1 MCPVLNKQIMAAV
14 IVPLRLDERPV
25 GAIWMGRYSP
35 ASFTPADLIGL
46 ERLADQ
52 AVIAL
57 EHAMMAGR
65 LQSLAVMEERSRI
78 AREMHDSLA
87 QILGYLSLQTQ
98 TLEALVKQ
106 GDQNI
111 VLCEL
116 KRARDSIRAAQD
128 DVRESILSLRT
139 TLSGNFGLILALRHY
154 VEEFGVQTGIRAVLI
169 DETKPWLA
177 LSPLAET
184 QLVRIVQEAL
194 TNVRKHAQARQV
206 EVRMIVPNS
215 VLHVIVTD
223 DGIGFQD
230 DAVEGSH
237 FGLQTMR
244 ERAES
249 IGGSLLVSSIV
260 GEGTQVEFRLPLVN
274 N

>member
-1 MCPVLNKQIMAAV
+1 
-14 IVPLRLDERPV
+14 
-25 GAIWMGRYSP
+25 
-35 ASFTPADLIGL
+35 
-46 ERLADQ
+46 
-52 AVIAL
+52 VIAL

-139 TLSGNFGLILALRHY
+139 TLSGDFGLIQALRRY

-223 DGIGFQD
+223 DGIGIQD
-230 DAVEGSH
+230 AAIERSH

-260 GEGTQVEFRLPLVN
+260 GEGTQVEFRLPLAN